1 MEARKK
7 RIEELDILRGF
18 ALFGVLLVN
27 LTMMHTSRTGFH
39 VSRMGLE
46 GINRLSALGIEIF
59 FQGKFYTIFSIL
71 FGLGFYLFM
80 NRGENAKTVENAK
93 TAENAKASDHALKEE
108 GFSSMTPFFIRRMI
122 LLLIFGILHLVFVWH
137 GDILHT
143 YALIGLI
150 LLWKRDKTEES
161 LLRGILIW
169 LLIAAFL
176 NGVLTAMIEVPTLF
190 HAMVT
195 SERIPY
201 ADEIYSQGSY
211 LELLRFRLVYE
222 VQNIPVDLLFILPKI
237 LGLFY
242 MGFYLGRIGLFE
254 NLNKHRDWIKKTFSI
269 SALVSLVLILIL
281 QYMSPFT
288 GGEVPYY
295 TLAFL
300 EGSLGEVL
308 TLTGSAFYMSGLL
321 LLLDNSRWQKILR
334 PLKYMGRMALTNYLV
349 QTLFWSVVFNG
360 YGLGLYGKL
369 PYWSFFP
376 LALGF
381 FMLQL
386 FFSKSWLSRQKTGP
400 MEALWRRLT
409 YGT

>member
-27 LTMMHTSRTGFH
+27 LTMMHTSRTGFS

-46 GINRLSALGIEIF
+46 GINELSALGIELF

-80 NRGENAKTVENAK
+80 NRKELSDTSENAMEDEKLSN
-93 TAENAKASDHALKEE
+93 
-108 GFSSMTPFFIRRMI
+108 MTPFFIRRMLV
-122 LLLIFGILHLVFVWH
+122 LLFFGILHMVLVWH

-143 YALIGLI
+143 YAIIGLI
-150 LLWKRDKTEES
+150 LLWSRNKTDES
-161 LLRGILIW
+161 LLRSTLIW
-169 LLIAAFL
+169 LLFAAFL
-176 NGVLTAMIEVPTLF
+176 NGFFNAMIEVPLFF

-195 SERIPY
+195 SEMVPY
-201 ADEIYSQGSY
+201 ADGIYSQGSY
-211 LELLRFRLVYE
+211 LALLRYRLVYE
-222 VQNIPVDLLFILPKI
+222 VQNAPVDLLFILPKI

-242 MGFYLGRIGLFE
+242 LGFYLGRKQLFQ
-254 NLNKHRDWIKKTFSI
+254 NLKGYREIIKKTFRY
-269 SALVSLVLILIL
+269 SALLSVLLILSL
-281 QYMSPFT
+281 LFFRPYT

-295 TLAFL
+295 SFAFL
-300 EGSLGEVL
+300 EGFLEDIL

-321 LLLDNSRWQKILR
+321 LLLGLSQGKRILG
-334 PLKYMGRMALTNYLV
+334 PLKYIGKMALTNYLI
-349 QTLFWSVVFNG
+349 QTVFWSVIFNG
-360 YGLGLYGKL
+360 YGFGLYGQL

-381 FMLQL
+381 FILQIFL
-386 FFSKSWLSRQKTGP
+386 SKRWLSRQRTGP

-409 YGT
+409 YRT